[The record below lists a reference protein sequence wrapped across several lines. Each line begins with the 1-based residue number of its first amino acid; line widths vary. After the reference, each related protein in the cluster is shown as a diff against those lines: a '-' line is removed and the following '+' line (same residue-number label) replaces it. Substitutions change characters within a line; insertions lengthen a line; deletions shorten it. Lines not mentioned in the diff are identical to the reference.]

1 MNRPFPVW
9 QRTLLG
15 VGVLAGLALLILSQS
30 CGKGAGKQPLELGFW
45 YWHSPFTLSPEEE
58 KDLREHGLNKMFV
71 RAGTFS
77 TDGGNAVLAIPQS
90 YQRIPDLEI
99 HLVFNFDSGFVRH
112 FEEFDLAK
120 VSEQVATRIEAQLD
134 RAAKLGVEPTG
145 VQLDLDS
152 PTRLLPRYAEFVRR
166 IRSRVKGEWQWSAT
180 ALMSW
185 LGTKGVETLSRELDF
200 IVPQAYEGVTGRTVD
215 TMRPVSD
222 PDYLRSVM
230 GKAEKLA
237 CPYYFGI
244 PAYGHGFL
252 FDDRGKLADIYQK
265 IGPAEA
271 MRHPSFQFQE
281 AYPSD
286 RLGQPAKDQK
296 SSVGEEVI
304 KFKAIR
310 PSPSGRGVG
319 YTLGFSVPSPELL
332 RQMWDV
338 VRENAGPKCRGAI
351 IYRYPEPEATLT
363 LTLPG
368 ILDVLQGNRPQP
380 NLSLATD
387 SERDNFEIIEGRS
400 PHAEAS
406 RDFFISIQNTGNA
419 ATFVS
424 PDAVEVIVEF
434 DRPGMGDVRLRDF
447 DKVQPGSVSQDG
459 KFQETPPRH
468 ASAIRLSK
476 SYLGAKQKAHVG
488 PIRLLESDAQ
498 IRQIRWIIRD
508 GKGFDSYQ
516 GTIPAPTEP
525 TRKPLK

>member
-1 MNRPFPVW
+1 MNRSSPIW

-15 VGVLAGLALLILSQS
+15 AGVLAGLALLILSQS
-30 CGKGAGKQPLELGFW
+30 CGKGAGKRPLELGFW

-58 KDLREHGLNKMFV
+58 KDLKEQGLTKMFV

-90 YQRIPDLEI
+90 YQRVPDLEI

-112 FEEFDLAK
+112 FEEFDLAT
-120 VSEQVATRIEAQLD
+120 VSAQVATRIETQVE
-134 RAAKLGVEPTG
+134 RTAKLGIKPTG

-152 PTRLLPRYAEFVRR
+152 PTRLLPRYAEFVRL
-166 IRSRVKGEWQWSAT
+166 IRSRVKGELQWSAT

-200 IVPQAYEGVTGRTVD
+200 IIPQAYEGVTGRTVD
-215 TMRPVSD
+215 AMRPVSD
-222 PDYLRSVM
+222 PNYLRSVM
-230 GKAEKLA
+230 PKAEKLA

-244 PAYGHGFL
+244 PAYGHSFL
-252 FDDRGKLADIYQK
+252 FDDQGKLADIYQK

-286 RLGQPAKDQK
+286 RLGQPAQDRR
-296 SSVGEEVI
+296 SSVGEEII

-310 PSPSGRGVG
+310 PSPSGRGLG

-332 RQMWDV
+332 RQMWEV

-351 IYRYPEPEATLT
+351 IYRYPEPDATLT

-368 ILDVLQGNRPQP
+368 ILSVLQGETPKP
-380 NLSLATD
+380 NLALSTD
-387 SERDNFEIIEGRS
+387 SERDNFEIIEGSS
-400 PHAEAS
+400 PQAVAPL
-406 RDFFISIQNTGNA
+406 DFFLSIQNTGDA

-434 DRPGMGDVRLRDF
+434 DRSGIGEIRLRDF
-447 DKVQPGSVSQDG
+447 DKAQIGTVSPEG
-459 KFQETPPRH
+459 KFQETPSRH
-468 ASAIRLSK
+468 ATAVRLTM

-488 PIRLLESDAQ
+488 PIRLLESGAH

-508 GKGFDSYQ
+508 GNGFASYQ